1 MGIASKA
8 FIDNAL
14 LAIHLLGILK
24 RSFGCAFF
32 LAPTSRLLQRAKRHA
47 LGYKEHSSHRLAA
60 HAYNLAIPLY
70 IQNC

>member
-1 MGIASKA
+1 MLSWQYIIWVFYKA
-8 FIDNAL
+8 QL
-14 LAIHLLGILK
+14 RL
-24 RSFGCAFF
+24 RFF

-47 LGYKEHSSHRLAA
+47 LSYKEHSSHRLAA